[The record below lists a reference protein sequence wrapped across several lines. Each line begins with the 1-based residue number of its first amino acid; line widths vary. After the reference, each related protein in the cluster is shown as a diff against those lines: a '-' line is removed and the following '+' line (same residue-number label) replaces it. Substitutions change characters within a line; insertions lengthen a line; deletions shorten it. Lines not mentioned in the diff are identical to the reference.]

1 MLQNVNSLSE
11 AFRGPG
17 ECGRAPSAAQ
27 YALKPPNRGPRQ
39 GARRSSNIVTVSV
52 ERVRAPNERLSHHRT
67 VRGQRLNA
75 QTTRSDSLTRVH
87 KRRTVLA
94 HAPRRG
100 SWRLLVGAVILSR
113 CRLSVSGHPM
123 SDCPITGWYGA
134 SVSVLKHPATDR
146 FHARKGLRRAFFVR
160 PVAPRECNFSHV
172 RGNRVPPAAFLHP
185 A

>member
-87 KRRTVLA
+87 KRRTGARPRTPARLVEVA
-94 HAPRRG
+94 RRSSNIVTVSVERVRAPNERLPHHRVVRG
-100 SWRLLVGAVILSR
+100 Q
-113 CRLSVSGHPM
+113 RLSAQTPRYR
-123 SDCPITGWYGA
+123 PF
-134 SVSVLKHPATDR
+134 P
-146 FHARKGLRRAFFVR
+146 RA
-160 PVAPRECNFSHV
+160 
-172 RGNRVPPAAFLHP
+172 
-185 A
+185 